1 MEVHMNFQAD
11 FERFNETY
19 PVKCKQINGLT
30 FNYRLGGNGE
40 KTIVLLVGGL
50 GISDAFYKHF
60 TAFAKSFTVL
70 TFDYPVESCR
80 NSVLADGIAELIKTL
95 GLNKV
100 FLVGQSYGGL
110 IAQVIAKKHPEI
122 VAGMVLSNTGC
133 LDADM
138 GEDAEKFMFKML
150 RGLKTSVRLL
160 KLLPMSLSKR
170 ISLNRM
176 EKNFNQCTPDQK
188 RFLTDLFRYV
198 YNKLTRRHELNM
210 CMLMMDLQNEMINT
224 KSDFYYLDKKVLLLL
239 SEDDHTFG
247 DPVKQALIQLMP
259 NPTVNSKICG
269 GHIALLLQTELYID
283 TVTQFING
291 IE

>member
-1 MEVHMNFQAD
+1 MNFQAD

-176 EKNFNQCTPDQK
+176 EKNFNQCTPDLK

>member
-1 MEVHMNFQAD
+1 MDFQTD
-11 FERFNETY
+11 FEHFNETY
-19 PVKCKQINGLT
+19 PVKNIQINGLT

>member
-1 MEVHMNFQAD
+1 MNFQAD

-19 PVKCKQINGLT
+19 PVKCKQMNGLT

>member
-1 MEVHMNFQAD
+1 MNFQAD